1 MRPKL
6 LAVLLGLTMMGCA
19 GRQVLPATNEQ
30 RVQAEASLRAAE
42 GAGAARVPE
51 AALHLEFARQQLA
64 DAERLWVEGEEEA
77 AELRF
82 RQAAADAELAHA
94 LARAVPLERE
104 AARTAAQAE
113 SLRRALP

>member
-1 MRPKL
+1 MRLKL
-6 LAVLLGLTMMGCA
+6 TAVLLGLTMAGCA
-19 GRQVLPATNEQ
+19 GRQVLPAPNEQ

-51 AALHLEFARQQLA
+51 AALHLEFARQQIA
-64 DAERLWVEGEEEA
+64 DAERLWVEGEQEA

-82 RQAAADAELAHA
+82 RQAEADAELAHA

-104 AARTAAQAE
+104 SRRTAAQAE
-113 SLRRALP
+113 SLRRGQP